1 MRQLSHWFLHNSVAA
16 NLLMLAIIVAGM
28 LSLSH
33 LRVESF
39 PQIAPSSLVISVA
52 YPGGTAEQID
62 QSVTQRIE
70 QAIGDLTGIK
80 QIVSESSAG
89 FSQVRVRKTSGT
101 DLNRLIEDVRNRV
114 NAIANFPVQAESPQ
128 ISRDEYTN
136 LAAFVIISA
145 PRPDQQLQPIAR
157 QVELALKKHPKIAK
171 VSNWGARMPLIVIEP
186 KLEQL
191 KNYRLSLEELSA
203 RIEQMSIET
212 RSGELKSARGR
223 MVLRGDGYADNLQE
237 LKQLGI
243 LSSPTGSVTL
253 GDLAHVYR
261 DYEAS
266 GSIVRNNG
274 ESAIAL
280 LISTSQQDNLLE
292 VSQAVKQVLAQQ
304 AERLPN
310 DVSLSTM
317 ADMAPYIED
326 QLSRLADN
334 AWQGLLIVLILLG
347 IFLELKVAIWVAMGI
362 PVAIAGTFAAMG
374 FMNYSINDI
383 TLFGIIL
390 VLGILVDDAVVVGE
404 SIHEQR
410 SKSKQALKATWRGLE
425 SVSVATVFG
434 ALTTIAAF
442 SPMLWID
449 NELAKL
455 LASFSA
461 VVIFALIFSLIESKL
476 ILPAHLAAIRYPS
489 ITDKPSVSWFRRIQ
503 QLAQAG
509 LNRFS
514 QRIYSPILSKA
525 IDNKTATLISFF
537 ALVLL
542 AYGFWSTGLIRS
554 AIFPEIPGRYIS
566 ANVSL
571 EDGAPLPLQQKTL
584 FKLEQSALQL
594 NQQVQE
600 QYQLQQQPISN
611 LLIWS
616 DGYGSIEATLEIS
629 NEALSNLPN
638 NLLLNQWRELN
649 GSIEGAYSSEFTADD
664 EPAGG
669 TSLAISAEDRQLAV
683 LAATALSE
691 QVSRLAGAQDVR
703 YDARGGSQ
711 QLRIELNDFGRQLGL
726 TQRQLALFAGGAF
739 GEREIHRLLQ
749 QGQETKV
756 IVRYNHSQKTTT
768 QQLLATPIFLENGE
782 SLMLGDVAKLRFE
795 QHAEVLYRRN
805 QEQVVNL
812 YWRQDRGVQSPE
824 EVLAK
829 LQPIIKDIEQRYP
842 GVSINPDG
850 EFEELGE
857 VQAGF
862 KSAMIMTL
870 LLIYILLAV
879 PLKSYWQPLI
889 IMAVIPFGFAGA
901 IFGHGIMDLPL
912 SILSMFGMMAMTGIV
927 INDSLVLITRFN
939 QYYRAGMP
947 LKQALIKA
955 GTSRLRAIFLTTITT
970 VCGLLPLL
978 LESAEQAQYL
988 KPAAVSLVFG
998 ELFATG
1004 VTLVTIPTL
1013 LGVFTRRD
1021 VVKLPAKV
1029 AVFNS

>member
-1 MRQLSHWFLHNSVAA
+1 MRTLSHWFLHNSVAA
-16 NLLMLAIIVAGM
+16 NLLMLAIIVAGL
-28 LSLSH
+28 LSLKQ

-52 YPGGTAEQID
+52 YPGGTAKQID

-70 QAIGDLTGIK
+70 QAIADLNGIK

-89 FSQVRVRKTSGT
+89 FSQARVRKTSGT
-101 DLNRLIEDVRNRV
+101 DLDRLIEDVRNRV

-128 ISRDEYTN
+128 VSRDEFTN

-191 KNYRLSLEELSA
+191 KNYRLSLEDLSS

-243 LSSPTGSVTL
+243 LSSPTGSVSL

-304 AERLPN
+304 AERLPQ

-326 QLSRLADN
+326 QLSRLSNN

-347 IFLELKVAIWVAMGI
+347 IFLELKVAFWVAMGI

-410 SKSKQALKATWRGLE
+410 SKSKHPLKAAWQGLE

-461 VVIFALIFSLIESKL
+461 VVIFALLFSIIESKL
-476 ILPAHLAAIRYPS
+476 ILPAHLAAIRYRS
-489 ITDKPSVSWFRRIQ
+489 NRQKTSWFSKLQ
-503 QLAQAG
+503 QLAQTG

-514 QRIYSPILSKA
+514 QNIYSPILSKA

-554 AIFPEIPGRYIS
+554 AVFPEIPGRYIS

-584 FKLEQSALQL
+584 FQLEQSALQL
-594 NQQVQE
+594 NLQVQQ
-600 QYQLQQQPISN
+600 QYQLEQPPIEN

-616 DGYGSIEATLEIS
+616 DGYGSVEATLEIS
-629 NEALSNLPN
+629 NKALTSLPN
-638 NLLLNQWRELN
+638 NLLLNTWRELN
-649 GSIEGAYSSEFTADD
+649 GTIEGAYSSEFTADD

-683 LAATALSE
+683 LAASALSQ

-703 YDARGGSQ
+703 HNARGGSQ

-782 SLMLGDVAKLRFE
+782 SLMLGDVATLHFE

-812 YWRQDRGVQSPE
+812 YWRQDRSIQSPE

-829 LQPIIKDIEQRYP
+829 LQPIFKDIEQRYP
-842 GVSINPDG
+842 GVSIKPDG

-870 LLIYILLAV
+870 VLIYILLAV
-879 PLKSYWQPLI
+879 PLKSYWQPMI

-901 IFGHGIMDLPL
+901 IFGHGLMGLPL

-927 INDSLVLITRFN
+927 VNDSLVLITRFN
-939 QYYRAGMP
+939 QYYRAGVP

-955 GTSRLRAIFLTTITT
+955 GTSRVRAIFLTTITT

-1004 VTLVTIPTL
+1004 VTLVIIPTL

-1021 VVKLPAKV
+1021 VAKLAPKV
-1029 AVFNS
+1029 TVFNS